1 MEKEECALMIV
12 YDFEKNVCA
21 LPRFVIKFAL
31 PLWPHGQ
38 SVKTEPSQGSMTG
51 STPVGVTK

>member
-1 MEKEECALMIV
+1 MIV